1 MSIFLSY
8 SRRDSELANRLYQ
21 DLQARGL
28 QVWMDRDAIQ
38 AGTLWRTSI
47 VDGIRNC
54 RVFLLVVS
62 TASQQ
67 SSNVAKEVSLAES
80 NGKPILP
87 LKIDDAPISPD
98 FSYSLAGIQFVDMS
112 LKGYENSLLELA
124 NAVQGLFQDF
134 AGQPESLNQD
144 IRPHDNSDHMDSD
157 AAEAAHLAKPPS
169 QHLDGGSQASPV
181 KFTDQYLAGLEQTLA
196 EELGPI
202 VQVLGSREFA
212 LDLIK
217 QPTEIVAKLQALGVP
232 LDAAVHLR
240 QRLEPFLQSS

>member
-8 SRRDSELANRLYQ
+8 SRRDFALVNRLYE

-38 AGTLWRTSI
+38 AGSLWRTSI
-47 VDGIRNC
+47 VDGIQNC

-87 LKIDDAPISPD
+87 LKIDDTPISPD

-112 LKGYENSLLELA
+112 LKGYDNCLLEIA
-124 NAVQGLFQDF
+124 EVVQRLFQDC
-134 AGQPESLNQD
+134 AGQSERPKQDNRAPEISVYKEF
-144 IRPHDNSDHMDSD
+144 HT
-157 AAEAAHLAKPPS
+157 AEAAPLTTPPPQS
-169 QHLDGGSQASPV
+169 LDGGIQDGPAQFNDQFLASMEQAMV
-181 KFTDQYLAGLEQTLA
+181 

-202 VQVLGSREFA
+202 VQLLWSREFA
-212 LDLIK
+212 LDLLK
-217 QPTEIVAKLQALGVP
+217 QPKDIVAKLQALGVP